1 MDRKLNLSTKRL
13 LLRSLQLDDAEAFYS
28 YRSDSQTNQFQGWI
42 PKTIGDTVNFI
53 TTKVSTEIDVIG
65 TWHQLVLIEKES
77 QKIIGDIGIHF
88 LDEDKKQ
95 VEIGCS
101 LAKKYHGNGYATEAL
116 NETIRYLFID
126 LNKHRITASIDPENK
141 KSIEML
147 NRLGFHQ
154 EAYFRKS
161 ILIND
166 IWFDDL
172 VFALLKEDWC

>member
-1 MDRKLNLSTKRL
+1 MDSKLNLSTKRL
-13 LLRSLQLDDAEAFYS
+13 LLRSLRLDDAEAFYS

-95 VEIGCS
+95 VEIGCT

-154 EAYFRKS
+154 EAHFRKS